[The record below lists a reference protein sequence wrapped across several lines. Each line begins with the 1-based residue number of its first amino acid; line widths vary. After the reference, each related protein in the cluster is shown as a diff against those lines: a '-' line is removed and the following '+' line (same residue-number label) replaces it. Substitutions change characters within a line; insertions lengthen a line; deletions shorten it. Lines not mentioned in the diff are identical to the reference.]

1 MGLSSDLLD
10 RIVSPQ
16 CSESVT
22 TGFAMLMSFL
32 NMLFTPVEYFVKAIV
47 EYSLGISRFMWVLD
61 LAIAVGALFFVFMT
75 EVTDVS
81 GGAFGVSELTARSVV
96 FLSGISLT
104 LVTISAG
111 LSYMFAADRE
121 SPVANLF
128 AGATFSKVYDEYLAT
143 FKHGIHSMLV
153 VSLSMLWGLDADRDI
168 IWVGA
173 AENATTGEEDALDST
188 RLFVII
194 LFVAVLVSKF
204 MSEVKHGEDARE
216 IAIEKEVIGESVA
229 LRSGYQFK
237 HARGA
242 ALTVSTGLLVYM
254 LVNGDTTDGVWSFLE
269 THLISLSLAIYILVV
284 SLERI
289 AGKSEWVTGGAGGLV
304 VTGIVS
310 TLNLYAA
317 GLALAED
324 KTQSAVVVVLGVIFL
339 DAMRVG
345 YGQPVPEKAIVSD
358 TRKVF
363 IRLLQALAGIVC
375 FMFVTKGFDGE
386 GFDGEQAATSA
397 LLQGVAIASAL
408 LKIVGISYIGKDL
421 FKTSTEHHY
430 RELAST
436 GLLLS
441 SAYLWSHPLDEN
453 TGSAVAI
460 SFFVI
465 AILCR
470 FLDSVMDFMMTGKS
484 LVKYISWDRE
494 DEDTGINSPTTDNPR
509 TWLTL
514 LGLLVSLVFS
524 AMVMNEKIDHIRID
538 GNATVVN
545 TTVDRPLD
553 KELSN
558 SMIVAVFF
566 TALHIAVVF
575 IGIVSDVFNPAAIG
589 ALSRSKFIRFAV
601 TTTVLSSLAVAAGA
615 IGFGD
620 DSYSSDSVQM
630 EIVSALV
637 AYIFADVVGRELL

>member
-1 MGLSSDLLD
+1 MGLSSDLLQ
-10 RIVSPQ
+10 RIVAPQ

-22 TGFAMLMSFL
+22 KGFAMLMSFL

-61 LAIAVGALFFVFMT
+61 LVIAAGALAFVFMT
-75 EVTDVS
+75 EVKNVPMS
-81 GGAFGVSELTARSVV
+81 AFGVSELTARSVV

-104 LVTISAG
+104 LITISAG
-111 LSYMFAADRE
+111 LSYMYATDSGSA
-121 SPVANLF
+121 VANLF
-128 AGATFSKVYDEYLAT
+128 AGATFSKNYDEYLAT

-153 VSLSMLWGLDADRDI
+153 VSLSMLWALDADRNVV
-168 IWVGA
+168 WVGST
-173 AENATTGEEDALDST
+173 ETDQDST
-188 RLFVII
+188 RVFVII
-194 LFVAVLVSKF
+194 LFAAVLVSKF
-204 MSEVKHGEDARE
+204 MSEAKHGEDARA

-229 LRSGYQFK
+229 LRSGYKFK

-254 LVNGDTTDGVWSFLE
+254 LVNGDTSGGVWSFLE

-284 SLERI
+284 SLERM
-289 AGKSEWVTGGAGGLV
+289 AGQSEWVTGGAGGLV
-304 VTGIVS
+304 ITGIVS

-324 KTQSAVVVVLGVIFL
+324 KTQNAVVVVLGVIFL

-375 FMFVTKGFDGE
+375 FMFVTKTFTD
-386 GFDGEQAATSA
+386 EQAATSA

-538 GNATVVN
+538 GSATVGN
-545 TTVDRPLD
+545 STLERPLD
-553 KELSN
+553 KEMSN
-558 SMIVAVFF
+558 GMIVAVAF
-566 TALHIAVVF
+566 TAVHVAVVL
-575 IGIVSDVFNPAAIG
+575 IGIASDVFKPAAIG

-601 TTTVLSSLAVAAGA
+601 TTTVLSSLAVSAGA
-615 IGFGD
+615 IGFSGAD
-620 DSYSSDSVQM
+620 VSSDSVQM
-630 EIVSALV
+630 KIVSALV
-637 AYIFADVVGRELL
+637 AYVFADVVGRELL

>member
-1 MGLSSDLLD
+1 MGLSSDLLE
-10 RIVSPQ
+10 RIVAPQ

-22 TGFAMLMSFL
+22 RGFAMLMSFL
-32 NMLFTPVEYFVKAIV
+32 NMLFTPVEYFVKAVV

-61 LAIAVGALFFVFMT
+61 LAIAVGALVFVFMT
-75 EVTDVS
+75 EVTNVPMT
-81 GGAFGVSELTARSVV
+81 AFGVSELTARSIV
-96 FLSGISLT
+96 FLSGVSLT

-111 LSYMFAADRE
+111 LSYMLATDSDSA
-121 SPVANLF
+121 VANLF

-153 VSLSMLWGLDADRDI
+153 VSLSMLWALDPDRNI
-168 IWVGA
+168 IWVGS
-173 AENATTGEEDALDST
+173 EATDEAST
-188 RLFVII
+188 MTVVIG
-194 LFVAVLVSKF
+194 LFVAVLVAKF

-216 IAIEKEVIGESVA
+216 IAIKKEVIGESVA
-229 LRSGYQFK
+229 LKSGYKFK

-254 LVNGDTTDGVWSFLE
+254 LVNGDTSAGVWSFLQS
-269 THLISLSLAIYILVV
+269 HLISLSLAIYILVV

-289 AGKSEWVTGGAGGLV
+289 AGQSEWVTGGAGGLV

-317 GLALAED
+317 GVALAED

-345 YGQPVPEKAIVSD
+345 YGQPVPDKAIVSD

-375 FMFVTKGFDGE
+375 FVFITKTFTD
-386 GFDGEQAATSA
+386 EQAATST
-397 LLQGVAIASAL
+397 LLEGVALSSAL

-441 SAYLWSHPLDEN
+441 SAYLWSHPLVGDSGE
-453 TGSAVAI
+453 AVAI

-470 FLDSVMDFMMTGKS
+470 FLDSVMDFMMTGKP
-484 LVKYISWDRE
+484 LIKYVSWDKE
-494 DEDTGINSPTTDNPR
+494 DEDSGINSPTTDNPR

-524 AMVMNEKIDHIRID
+524 AMVMNEKFEDIRIG
-538 GNATVVN
+538 GNE
-545 TTVDRPLD
+545 TVDRPLD

-566 TALHIAVVF
+566 TALHVAVVL
-575 IGIVSDVFNPAAIG
+575 IGIVSDAFKPAAIG

-601 TTTVLSSLAVAAGA
+601 TTTVLSSLAVSAGA
-615 IGFGD
+615 IGFSGA
-620 DSYSSDSVQM
+620 SVSSDSVQM

>member
-1 MGLSSDLLD
+1 MGLSSELLE
-10 RIVSPQ
+10 RIVAPQ

-22 TGFAMLMSFL
+22 SGFAMLMSFL

-61 LAIAVGALFFVFMT
+61 LAIAVGAIVFVFMT
-75 EVTDVS
+75 EVTNVG

-104 LVTISAG
+104 LVTVSSG
-111 LSYMFAADRE
+111 LSYMLATDSDSA
-121 SPVANLF
+121 VANLF
-128 AGATFSKVYDEYLAT
+128 AGATFSKVYDEYIAT
-143 FKHGIHSMLV
+143 FKHGIHSMLI
-153 VSLSMLWGLDADRDI
+153 VSLSMMWTLDPDRNI
-168 IWVGA
+168 IWVGS
-173 AENATTGEEDALDST
+173 EATDEAST
-188 RLFVII
+188 MTAVII
-194 LFVAVLVSKF
+194 LFVAVLVAKF

-216 IAIEKEVIGESVA
+216 IAIKKEVIGESVA
-229 LRSGYQFK
+229 LKSGYKFK

-254 LVNGDTTDGVWSFLE
+254 LVNGDTGAGVWSFLQS
-269 THLISLSLAIYILVV
+269 HLISLTLAIYILVV

-289 AGKSEWVTGGAGGLV
+289 AGQSEWVTGGAGGLV

-324 KTQSAVVVVLGVIFL
+324 KTQNAVVVVLGVIFL

-345 YGQPVPEKAIVSD
+345 YGQPVPDKAIISD

-375 FMFVTKGFDGE
+375 FLFITKTFTD
-386 GFDGEQAATSA
+386 EQAATST
-397 LLQGVAIASAL
+397 LLEGVALSSAL

-441 SAYLWSHPLDEN
+441 SAYLWSHPLVEDSGE
-453 TGSAVAI
+453 TVAI

-470 FLDSVMDFMMTGKS
+470 FLDSVMDFMMTGKP
-484 LVKYISWDRE
+484 LIKYVSWDKEEE
-494 DEDTGINSPTTDNPR
+494 DSGIDSPTTDNPR

-524 AMVMNEKIDHIRID
+524 AMVMNEKFEDIRIG
-538 GNATVVN
+538 GNE
-545 TTVDRPLD
+545 TVDRPLD

-566 TALHIAVVF
+566 TALHVAVVL
-575 IGIVSDVFNPAAIG
+575 IGIVSGAFKPAAIG

-615 IGFGD
+615 VGFSGATV
-620 DSYSSDSVQM
+620 SSDSVQM